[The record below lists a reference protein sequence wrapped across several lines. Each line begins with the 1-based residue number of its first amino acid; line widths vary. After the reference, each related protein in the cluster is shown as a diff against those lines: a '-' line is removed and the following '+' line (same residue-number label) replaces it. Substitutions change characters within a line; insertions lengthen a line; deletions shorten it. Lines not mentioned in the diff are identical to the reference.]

1 MPETAAIPDLAVAP
15 LETDVVGRVIRVY
28 DCVSSTND
36 LALAQPEDGAVFVA
50 DRQDAGRGRQGNRWH
65 SAPGLG
71 LWLSVSLRMPP
82 RGLTF
87 AGALAVRDA
96 VLPRV
101 SLEVK
106 WPNDLLCGGRKVCG
120 NLVEHRGGW
129 SALGIGINVGH
140 ERDDFPPEL
149 RDKAGSLVSATGLPW
164 HRGALLHDVL
174 TVLDR
179 YVLRIRDGN
188 YGLVRSAWARA
199 CDMVG
204 REVRRGGV
212 TGRVSGIDEN
222 GALLVR
228 TADGMRRLE
237 TGELDACGPR
247 GARDYEAW
255 RQTRR
260 PGA

>member
-1 MPETAAIPDLAVAP
+1 MPETVLIPELTFAP
-15 LETDVVGRVIRVY
+15 PETAVVGRVIRVY
-28 DCVSSTND
+28 DRVDSTNN
-36 LALAQPEDGAVFVA
+36 LALAHPEHGTVFVA
-50 DRQDAGRGRQGNRWH
+50 DQQEAGRGRQGSRWH

-71 LWLSVSLRMPP
+71 LWFSVSLRMPP

-87 AGALAVRDA
+87 AAALAVRDA
-96 VLPRV
+96 VLPRAA
-101 SLEVK
+101 LRVK

-129 SALGIGINVGH
+129 SALGIGVNVAH
-140 ERDDFPPEL
+140 EAGDFPPEL

-164 HRGALLHDVL
+164 HRGALLRDIL

-179 YVLRIRDGN
+179 YVLRIQEGR
-188 YGLVRSAWARA
+188 YGAVRAAWVRA
-199 CDMVG
+199 CDMIG
-204 REVRRGGV
+204 REVRRGGIH
-212 TGRVSGIDEN
+212 GRVSGIDED

-228 TADGMRRLE
+228 TARGICRLE
-237 TGELDACGPR
+237 TGELDSCGPR

-255 RQTRR
+255 RRTRR